1 MDGGIRVLGDRILVR
16 RSDGVGQETVL
27 PSGIVLPANREASVQ
42 TKGDIYRARVVAMG
56 SEAKRQVPDLSEGN
70 EVFVYAY
77 SGTEASVFTG
87 ESTPEGVFIKPDD
100 VVCVI
105 EEAA

>member
-42 TKGDIYRARVVAMG
+42 TKGELFRARVVSMG
-56 SEAKRQVPDLSEGN
+56 AEAKRQVPDLDEGS

-77 SGTEASVFTG
+77 SGTAASVFTG
-87 ESTPEGVFIKPDD
+87 DSTPEGLFITPDD
-100 VVCVI
+100 IACVI

>member
-1 MDGGIRVLGDRILVR
+1 MQGGLRVLGDRILVR
-16 RSDGVGQETVL
+16 RSDGVGEEVTL

-42 TKGDIYRARVVAMG
+42 TKGELFRARVVSMG
-56 SEAKRQVPDLSEGN
+56 AEAKRQVPDLAEGA

-77 SGTEASVFTG
+77 SGTAASVFTG
-87 ESTPEGVFIKPDD
+87 DSTPEGLFIKPDD
-100 VVCVI
+100 IACVI